1 MTTRARR
8 LNAALKSW
16 PSWVL
21 MLLASVS
28 LLAVGVA
35 REGGPQT
42 QQERIDGIT
51 RRLACPTCDGES
63 VYVSQ
68 ASAAENIRDEVARQV
83 ATGVL
88 DDDGIV
94 AYIES
99 RFGGRVLLVPRASG
113 VDALVWAL
121 PVAVLVCA
129 LAGLAAAFRRWD
141 RQTSVRATDED
152 ERLVAG
158 MLGST
163 AAADTTDARS

>member
-1 MTTRARR
+1 MTSRARR
-8 LNAALKSW
+8 VNAGLKRW

-21 MLLASVS
+21 MFLVAAS
-28 LLAVGVA
+28 LMAVGAA
-35 REGGPQT
+35 RDGGPQT

-83 ATGVL
+83 ATGRL
-88 DDDGIV
+88 ADDEIV
-94 AYIES
+94 ALIES

-113 VDALVWAL
+113 LDALVWAL

-129 LAGLAAAFRRWD
+129 VAGLAAAFRRWG
-141 RQTSVRATDED
+141 RQKSVRATDED
-152 ERLVAG
+152 ERLVADLLDG
-158 MLGST
+158 
-163 AAADTTDARS
+163 RS

>member
-1 MTTRARR
+1 MSSFARR
-8 LNAALKSW
+8 ANTALKKW
-16 PSWVL
+16 PSWAVL
-21 MLLASVS
+21 LVAAAS
-28 LLAVGVA
+28 LLAVGVT
-35 REGGPQT
+35 RDGGPQT

-83 ATGVL
+83 ATGRL
-88 DDDGIV
+88 DDDEIV
-94 AYIES
+94 ALIES

-129 LAGLAAAFRRWD
+129 LAGLVAAFRRWG
-141 RQTSVRATDED
+141 RQKGLRATDED
-152 ERLVAG
+152 ERLVAE
-158 MLGST
+158 ML
-163 AAADTTDARS
+163 DAGGTGDEDS